1 MPDPFAVQP
10 HLSVLSPDQIEWI
23 HQKSLLILS
32 QTGLRVDSQVARQ
45 VFARGGDSARIQEDR
60 LYLDSEL
67 VDWAIQNT
75 PHTIQVFDRLG
86 QPAFLLGSGEI
97 RFGVGVTNLYFQD
110 PLSDQVEPFTRD
122 LLGRCVRLGDALSS
136 FDLVS
141 TIGILSDL
149 PPSSADL
156 YAVLEMVANTI
167 KPLVVLVSD
176 EQLFV
181 PALDMLESRF
191 GDLGLKPF
199 ILPYF
204 NPVTPL
210 VINQGTAEKT
220 LEAVKRGLPLIYSNY
235 GMAGLSTPI
244 TPTGTLA
251 LLNAELLAG
260 LVLIQLARPGAPV
273 ILGSLPAFFDMK
285 SMQEF
290 YDPYTVLL
298 NLACAEMMAQYR
310 IPHAGT
316 SGSGDGW
323 GVDLLG
329 GGLHW
334 MNHLTG
340 LLGRVCLAPFV
351 GGNLNSKV
359 FSPAMT
365 VYADEVIGMA
375 RQFARGF
382 HLDDEALGMDEIL
395 AAGPGGSFL
404 TSPLT
409 LKRFRSAYYQSRL
422 FPRLSLDKWQAESR
436 PLADQFIRLK
446 AQELLNSHPPPAD
459 HDDIVA
465 SAEEWIR
472 SWLKKTKMDLPA
484 M

>member
-1 MPDPFAVQP
+1 MTDHATVQP
-10 HLSVLSPDQIEWI
+10 QLSVLSSDQVEWV
-23 HQKSLLILS
+23 HRRSLQILS
-32 QTGLRVDSQVARQ
+32 QAGLRVDSPLARQ
-45 VFARGGDSARIQEDR
+45 VFAQGAESTRLEDQR
-60 LYLDSEL
+60 VFLQPEL
-67 VDWAIQNT
+67 VEWAIRSA
-75 PHTIQVFDRLG
+75 PHAIQVYNRLG
-86 QPAFLLGSGEI
+86 EPAFNLGEDGT

-110 PLSDQVEPFTRD
+110 PLSDEIQPFTRD
-122 LLGRCVRLGDALSS
+122 LLGRSVRLGDALPG

-156 YAVLEMVANTI
+156 YAVLEMVANTT
-167 KPLVVLVSD
+167 KPLVILVSD
-176 EQLFV
+176 EALFA
-181 PALDMLESRF
+181 PSLDLIESLC
-191 GDLGLKPF
+191 GDLSAKPF

-210 VINQGTAEKT
+210 VINRGTIEKT
-220 LEAVKRGLPLIYSNY
+220 LEAVQRGLPLIYSNY

-244 TPTGTLA
+244 TPTGVLA

-260 LVLIQLARPGAPV
+260 LALVQLARPGAPV
-273 ILGSLPAFFDMK
+273 ILGSLPAFFDMQQ
-285 SMQEF
+285 MIEF
-290 YDPYTVLL
+290 YDPLTILL
-298 NLACAEMMAQYR
+298 NLACAEMMAYYR
-310 IPHAGT
+310 LPHAGT

-334 MNHLTG
+334 LNHLTS
-340 LLGRVCLAPFV
+340 LLGKVGLAPFV

-375 RQFARGF
+375 RRFSAGF
-382 HLDDEALGMDEIL
+382 PLDDDALGLKEIL

-409 LKRFRSAYYQSRL
+409 LKHMRHAYYRSRL
-422 FPRLSLDKWQAESR
+422 FPRLSLDKWVEQSHPR
-436 PLADQFIRLK
+436 ADQFIRDK
-446 AQELLNSHPPPAD
+446 AQELFTSQPPPAD
-459 HDDIVA
+459 YDSILA
-465 SAEEWIR
+465 SGEAWIR
-472 SWLKKTKMDLPA
+472 RWLERK
-484 M
+484 

>member
-1 MPDPFAVQP
+1 
-10 HLSVLSPDQIEWI
+10 
-23 HQKSLLILS
+23 
-32 QTGLRVDSQVARQ
+32 
-45 VFARGGDSARIQEDR
+45 
-60 LYLDSEL
+60 
-67 VDWAIQNT
+67 
-75 PHTIQVFDRLG
+75 
-86 QPAFLLGSGEI
+86 
-97 RFGVGVTNLYFQD
+97 
-110 PLSDQVEPFTRD
+110 
-122 LLGRCVRLGDALSS
+122 
-136 FDLVS
+136 
-141 TIGILSDL
+141 
-149 PPSSADL
+149 
-156 YAVLEMVANTI
+156 
-167 KPLVVLVSD
+167 
-176 EQLFV
+176 
-181 PALDMLESRF
+181 
-191 GDLGLKPF
+191 
-199 ILPYF
+199 LPYF

-210 VINQGTAEKT
+210 VINQGTTEKT

-260 LVLIQLARPGAPV
+260 LVLVQLARPGAPV

-290 YDPYTVLL
+290 YDPYTILL
-298 NLACAEMMAQYR
+298 NLACAEMMAHYR

-340 LLGRVCLAPFV
+340 LLGRVGLAPFV

-375 RQFARGF
+375 RHFARGF
-382 HLDDEALGMDEIL
+382 QLDDEALGMDEIL

-404 TSPLT
+404 ASPLT
-409 LKRFRSAYYQSRL
+409 LKRFRSAYYQGRL
-422 FPRLSLDKWQAESR
+422 FPRLSLDKWQAESH
-436 PLADQFIRLK
+436 PQADQFIRLK

-459 HDDIVA
+459 HDGIIA

-472 SWLKKTKMDLPA
+472 SWLKK
-484 M
+484 